1 MTRTLFAMALAAGVS
16 GLWPAGQGVA
26 LAIDLPPEV
35 EAPEIAIG
43 GQGPAGWYLR
53 GDLGYAGWSEGGTPL
68 FDSVSAGPS
77 TSTDSFDEAR
87 FGHPVSGSLGIGYQL
102 NDMARLDL
110 TADYTEDDFS
120 GRASSASPCAGGLA
134 NTGCATGFGAGYSAL
149 GLMANGYVDLGTVVG
164 LTPYVGAGLGAT
176 RMTFDDVTARFSCVD
191 GAASCAGS
199 PVFADETYGGRSDWR
214 LTWAL
219 MAGVSYD
226 LGSNLKLDLGY
237 RYSRI
242 NGGDMFDFTAA
253 ETALGASGAKGRD
266 EGLDRHEFRVGL
278 RMTTW

>member
-1 MTRTLFAMALAAGVS
+1 MARTLAALALALSFSAV
-16 GLWPAGQGVA
+16 LTAGQGA
-26 LAIDLPPEV
+26 FATDLPPEV

-43 GQGPAGWYLR
+43 GSGPAGWYLR
-53 GDLGYAGWSEGGTPL
+53 GDLGYAGWSDGGAPE
-68 FDSVSAGPS
+68 FDTVSAGP
-77 TSTDSFDEAR
+77 TITTDGFDDAR
-87 FGHPVSGSLGIGYQL
+87 FGNPVSFSGGIGYQL

-110 TADYTEDDFS
+110 TTDYFADDFG
-120 GRASSASPCAGGLA
+120 GRATSSLPCAGGLA
-134 NTGCATGFGAGYSAL
+134 NTGCGFDTEAGYKAL
-149 GLMANGYVDLGTVVG
+149 GLMANAYVDLGTVVG
-164 LTPYVGAGLGAT
+164 LTPYVGGGLGAT
-176 RMTFDDVTARFSCVD
+176 RLEWGGVTGSTFCID

-199 PVFADETYGGRSDWR
+199 PAFGDTTYAGRTDWR

-226 LGSNLKLDLGY
+226 VASNLKLDFGY

-253 ETALGASGAKGRD
+253 EQALGASGAKGRD
-266 EGLDRHEFRVGL
+266 DGLDRHEFRVGL